1 MKDLHGKAIL
11 DYYKGNDE
19 ATLILHNSYGDPDEM
34 PVEVFFREE
43 EDFTTLEHLA
53 LIESKGRVLDLGA
66 GAGAHSLVL
75 QSRGFEVFALENSPG
90 CVDVMRRSGVRN
102 VLFEDFRKH
111 QGQYDTVLILM
122 NGLGLAGTLGQVE
135 VFLQTCEKLLSLGG
149 QILVDSSDISYLYE
163 DGTPKPA
170 GYYGEVRYRYEF
182 QETKGDWFDWLYVDQ
197 QTLAEKVAAVGM
209 ELEILMTDEN
219 DQYLACITRRGA

>member
-43 EDFTTLEHLA
+43 EDLTTLEHLA

-66 GAGAHSLVL
+66 GAGAHALVL

-111 QGQYDTVLILM
+111 KGQYDTVLILM
-122 NGLGLAGTLGQVE
+122 NGMGLAGTLVQVE
-135 VFLQTCEKLLSLGG
+135 GFLQTCEKLLSPRG

-163 DGTPKPA
+163 DGTPKPK
-170 GYYGEVRYRYEF
+170 GYFGEVRYRYEF
-182 QETKGDWFDWLYVDQ
+182 QETQGEWFDWLYVDQ
-197 QTLAEKVAAVGM
+197 RMLAEKVSAVGM

-219 DQYLACITRRGA
+219 DQYLACITRSGT